1 MVEALRR
8 HWPEYLMEA
17 AGLGL
22 FMVSAA
28 AFGTLL
34 EYPGSPLNRALPD
47 PLFRRAVMGLAMGAT
62 AVAIIYSPWGKRSGA
77 HINPAI
83 TLTFFRLG
91 KIEGWDAFF
100 YITAQFL
107 GGLAG
112 ILLVAL
118 VVGGALADPAV
129 RYVATQPGAR
139 GVGIAFLAEAIISF
153 LLMIV
158 VLRYLHRGRGPALRH
173 EHESRSQLRLGG
185 AGGALDRPLG
195 LLHGPT
201 PGDVAGG

>member
-118 VVGGALADPAV
+118 VVGGALNHFVPADD
-129 RYVATQPGAR
+129 R
-139 GVGIAFLAEAIISF
+139 GSACHQCQAAKPVHGSLCRTAG
-153 LLMIV
+153 
-158 VLRYLHRGRGPALRH
+158 RYLHRGRGPALRH